1 MENAEQQNKENG
13 MRLGIMS
20 GVFRKYPVEEAARRI
35 RAGGFD
41 CTQLNPD
48 FEGMPY
54 SRYGSASDLTGF
66 TPALRARIRKA
77 FEDAGVEVLSQGAYM
92 ELTGEDEAQRRQNI
106 DYFAARL
113 RMMREMGGEV
123 LVTESGRRP
132 EDPAAQRAAWD
143 RLRAAL
149 AELLPIA
156 RAEGVAIG
164 LEPSRAQVLKDTA
177 TAKALL
183 DEFGT
188 DHLKVMIDPAN
199 ILGLET
205 LDEMFANVAPA
216 IFQGHAKDVLLTGEK
231 PSYPP
236 AGRGEIDYPHYVR
249 LLAQHRVPALVIE
262 YVTEANFPPVRD
274 FLRTVI
280 AANARPFETA
290 DERG

>member
-1 MENAEQQNKENG
+1 

-20 GVFRKYPVEEAARRI
+20 QVFRKSPVEEAARRI
-35 RAGGFD
+35 REGGFD

-54 SRYGSASDLTGF
+54 SRYGNASDMSRF
-66 TPALRARIRKA
+66 TAAMRARIRQA
-77 FEDAGVEVLSQGAYM
+77 FADAGVEVLSQGAYM
-92 ELTGEDEAQRRQNI
+92 ELTGDDEAQRRANI

-132 EDPAAQRAAWD
+132 ESPDDQRVAWD

-177 TAKALL
+177 TARILL
-183 DEFGT
+183 NEFGT

-205 LDEMFANVAPA
+205 LDEMFANAAPA
-216 IFQGHAKDVLLTGEK
+216 IFQGHAKDVIISGEQ
-231 PSYPP
+231 PTYPP
-236 AGRGEIDYPHYVR
+236 AGQGELDYPHYVR
-249 LLAQHRVPALVIE
+249 LLAAHHIPALVIE
-262 YVTEANFPPVRD
+262 YVNEQNFATVRD
-274 FLRTVI
+274 FLREVI
-280 AANARPFETA
+280 ARNAR
-290 DERG
+290 